1 MTQYILGRLVSMVPV
16 MVGVVLAVFIMI
28 KLAPGDPA
36 SAILGTQATPA
47 ELERVRHALG
57 LDRSW
62 PEQFGMW
69 LAGVTHGDLG
79 ASYVNKKPVGELILT
94 RLPVTIELALVATVL
109 AAVVGITAGVV
120 AATRRYSGT
129 DYVVTIVAL
138 FGVSMPTFWFGI
150 LLILLFSLYLGWLPA
165 SGFVP
170 LMSNPIKHFQSL
182 IMPALALGLFLAG
195 ALSRFSRSSMVET
208 LAQNYIR
215 TARAKGLG
223 DRVVVWLHALKNSL
237 IPTVTVLGS
246 QFGALLGGAIIVEQV
261 FAYPGVGTLLL
272 TAISQRDYPVVMGVV
287 LVVAALVVLT
297 NLVVDLAYLWL
308 DPRIRYAD

>member
-1 MTQYILGRLVSMVPV
+1 VPV
-16 MVGVVLAVFIMI
+16 LVGVVLAVFVMV

-36 SAILGTQATPA
+36 SAILGVQATPD
-47 ELERVRHALG
+47 ELARVRHALG

-62 PEQFGMW
+62 PEQFGLW
-69 LAGVTHGDLG
+69 LGGAVRGDLG
-79 ASYVNKKPVGELILT
+79 VSYVSKKPVGELILA
-94 RLPVTIELALVATVL
+94 RLPVTIELALVATLL
-109 AAVVGITAGVV
+109 AAVVGVTAGVV
-120 AATRRYSGT
+120 AATRRYSRT
-129 DYVVTIVAL
+129 DYVVTILAL

-170 LMSNPIKHFQSL
+170 LTTNPVRHIQSL
-182 IMPALALGLFLAG
+182 VMPALALGLFLAG
-195 ALSRFSRSSMVET
+195 ALERFSRSSMVET
-208 LAQNYIR
+208 LAQHYIR

-223 DRVVVWLHALKNSL
+223 EGVVVWLHALKNSL

-287 LVVAALVVLT
+287 LVVATLVVLT
-297 NLVVDLAYLWL
+297 NLVVDLVYLWL
-308 DPRIRYAD
+308 DPRIRYAS